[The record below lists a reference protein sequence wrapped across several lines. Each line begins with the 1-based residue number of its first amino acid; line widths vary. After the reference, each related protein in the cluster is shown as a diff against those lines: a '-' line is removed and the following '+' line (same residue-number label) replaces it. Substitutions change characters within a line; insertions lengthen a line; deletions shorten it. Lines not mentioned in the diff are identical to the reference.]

1 MEIAIQ
7 FTLFGGL
14 LLAAV
19 VGNGLL
25 FLVFFRNRTLRTVH
39 HALITD
45 LATVDL
51 LNSVINIPL
60 SICYIVLSY
69 DISRGK
75 SFAWTVSFLHTFFNL
90 VSLSTVTL
98 QMIERYLAISWPI
111 FYKAKKSM
119 TKIMVVISV
128 KWLAILAIAL
138 SVFVPL
144 YDIDIGNSTTSDYR
158 NVYTRKSGQTIPK
171 YVAPCFVMMILIF
184 GGLSLRNLKK
194 RPGQVEDIAQNS
206 ENSASVKARKKAVYT
221 ILILFSISLA
231 AYLPA
236 VIKTVVWFGLK
247 DQARQWL
254 FFVIMFMLSVPSA
267 VNPYIAL
274 FRVKKYTDKLTLL
287 VNSVKA
293 ICSND
298 HQEEDDDDD
307 ENFASQTVQEMENTV
322 EHSP

>member
-7 FTLFGGL
+7 FTLFTGL

-19 VGNGLL
+19 VGIGLL
-25 FLVFFRNRTLRTVH
+25 FFLYFRNKTLRTVH
-39 HALITD
+39 HALIAD

-60 SICYIVLSY
+60 SICYVVLSH

-75 SFAWTVSFLHTFFNL
+75 SFAWTVSFLQTFFNL

-119 TKIMVVISV
+119 TKILVVISV

-144 YDIDIGNSTTSDYR
+144 YNIDIGNSTTLDYR
-158 NVYTRKSGQTIPK
+158 NVYTRESGQMIPK

-194 RPGQVEDIAQNS
+194 RPGQVEDITQNAQ
-206 ENSASVKARKKAVYT
+206 NSASVKARKKAVYT

-236 VIKTVVWFGLK
+236 VIKTVVWLGLK

-274 FRVKKYTDKLTLL
+274 FRLKRYTDKLKLL
-287 VNSVKA
+287 INSVKA
-293 ICSND
+293 ICCNN
-298 HQEEDDDDD
+298 HQDQEDDD

-322 EHSP
+322 VEHTV